1 MIIPGPPS
9 QDSSAESESEEE
21 EDDENGY
28 MNVIEAAKNETMRTF
43 LLMGALDPFRKLPQV
58 ENFNFEAKFVDQEGR
73 FYELAAKHSEM
84 IRDLKGD
91 IELTG
96 SFSRKL

>member
-1 MIIPGPPS
+1 MIIQGPPS

-21 EDDENGY
+21 DGENGY
-28 MNVIEAAKNETMRTF
+28 MNIIEVAKNETMSTF

-58 ENFNFEAKFVDQEGR
+58 ENFNFEVKFVDQEGR